1 MELRV
6 IDFDILT
13 RNFQPY
19 VDGYKNIESEK
30 RAMLDS
36 IQPVRKEME
45 SIMKSASSILDEV
58 SQQKSAERFR
68 TLQDSLMKSDN
79 DFKYKLKGLQED
91 LNTSVFEQ
99 LSEIVSVWAKEN
111 SINVVMD
118 KMEVIF
124 NTDDIDATEDILSV
138 VKEKGLFYKVE
149 VIEDEKVEEVEIIDE
164 KVKSGQTFDL
174 IADYAEPL
182 PVKIIADLLGFP
194 ESEEHLL
201 RPWSQAIVKMYEVN
215 PTVQYQSEAKVAA
228 QEFADYVRALA
239 ESRKKTPG
247 ADLISDL
254 AIVEE
259 NGEKLNMH
267 ELVATCV
274 LLLNAGHEASVNAFG
289 NGMVA
294 ALQRP
299 DQTALL
305 RDNSRGITNTALEEF
320 MRFDAP
326 LHMFE
331 RTATADTEIGGVS
344 IKEGQKIAALIGSA
358 NRDETVFSSPESM
371 DLTRDPNPHI
381 GFGAGIHFCIGAP
394 LARLEMSVSLPAL
407 WEKYPH
413 MQLAGDAIRRPTF
426 VLRGYES
433 VAISA

>member
-1 MELRV
+1 MIDFTDPLFVADPYPALKELRNAPGPV
-6 IDFDILT
+6 WHEEMHMFLAAKHGDANDVFRNKSLGRIFKEKTPDFEWEIFNWLHAD
-13 RNFQPY
+13 
-19 VDGYKNIESEK
+19 
-30 RAMLDS
+30 
-36 IQPVRKEME
+36 
-45 SIMKSASSILDEV
+45 SILDSEPPKHTRLRSLV
-58 SQQKSAERFR
+58 AKAFNRQKIEGMRPAVERI
-68 TLQDSLMKSDN
+68 TVQLLDAIEE
-79 DFKYKLKGLQED
+79 KLKDG
-91 LNTSVFEQ
+91 
-99 LSEIVSVWAKEN
+99 
-111 SINVVMD
+111 
-118 KMEVIF
+118 
-124 NTDDIDATEDILSV
+124 
-138 VKEKGLFYKVE
+138 
-149 VIEDEKVEEVEIIDE
+149 
-164 KVKSGQTFDL
+164 KSFDL

-215 PTVQYQSEAKVAA
+215 PSVQYQIEAKQAA
-228 QEFADYVRALA
+228 AEFADYVRDLA
-239 ESRKKTPG
+239 ISRKKTPG

-254 AIVEE
+254 ASVEE

-299 DQTALL
+299 DQVKLL
-305 RDNSRGITNTALEEF
+305 RDSARQITDTALEEF

-326 LHMFE
+326 LHLFE
-331 RTATADTEIGGVS
+331 RTATADTEIGGVP
-344 IKEGQKIAALIGSA
+344 IQEGQKIAALIGAA
-358 NRDETVFSSPESM
+358 NRDESVFSAPETM

-381 GFGAGIHFCIGAP
+381 GFGAGIHFCLGAP

-407 WEKYPH
+407 WEKHPT
-413 MQLAGDAIRRPTF
+413 MQLASEPVRRPTF

-433 VAISA
+433 VAISV

>member
-1 MELRV
+1 MIDFSDPAFVSNPYPALKELRAA
-6 IDFDILT
+6 
-13 RNFQPY
+13 
-19 VDGYKNIESEK
+19 G
-30 RAMLDS
+30 
-36 IQPVRKEME
+36 QPVWHEGMQMFLAARHGDANDVFRNKSLGRIFKEKCPE
-45 SIMKSASSILDEV
+45 FEWEIFNWLHADSILDSEPPKHTRLRSLVAKAFNRQKIEGMRPAV
-58 SQQKSAERFR
+58 SRI
-68 TLQDSLMKSDN
+68 T
-79 DFKYKLKGLQED
+79 
-91 LNTSVFEQ
+91 EQ
-99 LSEIVSVWAKEN
+99 LLVA
-111 SINVVMD
+111 
-118 KMEVIF
+118 
-124 NTDDIDATEDILSV
+124 
-138 VKEKGLFYKVE
+138 
-149 VIEDEKVEEVEIIDE
+149 IDE

-215 PTVQYQSEAKVAA
+215 PSQQYQNEAKQAA
-228 QEFADYVRALA
+228 KEFADYVRDLA
-239 ESRKKTPG
+239 ESRKKMPG

-254 AIVEE
+254 ASVEE

-299 DQTALL
+299 DQVALL
-305 RDNSRGITNTALEEF
+305 RDNPRGITDTALEEF

-326 LHMFE
+326 LHLFE
-331 RTATADTEIGGVS
+331 RTATADTELGGVA

-358 NRDETVFSSPESM
+358 NRDESVFSSPETM

-381 GFGAGIHFCIGAP
+381 GFGAGIHFCLGAP

-407 WEKYPH
+407 WEKFPN

-433 VAISA
+433 VAIQAS

>member
-1 MELRV
+1 
-6 IDFDILT
+6 
-13 RNFQPY
+13 
-19 VDGYKNIESEK
+19 
-30 RAMLDS
+30 
-36 IQPVRKEME
+36 
-45 SIMKSASSILDEV
+45 
-58 SQQKSAERFR
+58 
-68 TLQDSLMKSDN
+68 
-79 DFKYKLKGLQED
+79 
-91 LNTSVFEQ
+91 
-99 LSEIVSVWAKEN
+99 
-111 SINVVMD
+111 
-118 KMEVIF
+118 
-124 NTDDIDATEDILSV
+124 
-138 VKEKGLFYKVE
+138 
-149 VIEDEKVEEVEIIDE
+149 
-164 KVKSGQTFDL
+164 
-174 IADYAEPL
+174 
-182 PVKIIADLLGFP
+182 
-194 ESEEHLL
+194 
-201 RPWSQAIVKMYEVN
+201 MYEVN

-358 NRDETVFSSPESM
+358 NRDETVFSTPESM

-407 WEKYPH
+407 WEKYPQ

-433 VAISA
+433 VTISA

>member
-1 MELRV
+1 MIDFNDPAFVSNPYPALKELRAQGKPV
-6 IDFDILT
+6 WHEGMQIFLAARHSDANDVF
-13 RNFQPY
+13 RNKSLGRIF
-19 VDGYKNIESEK
+19 KEK
-30 RAMLDS
+30 SPEFEWEIFNWLHAD
-36 IQPVRKEME
+36 
-45 SIMKSASSILDEV
+45 SILDSEPPKHTRLRSLVAKAFNRQKIEGMRPAV
-58 SQQKSAERFR
+58 SRI
-68 TLQDSLMKSDN
+68 T
-79 DFKYKLKGLQED
+79 
-91 LNTSVFEQ
+91 EQ
-99 LSEIVSVWAKEN
+99 LLVA
-111 SINVVMD
+111 
-118 KMEVIF
+118 
-124 NTDDIDATEDILSV
+124 
-138 VKEKGLFYKVE
+138 
-149 VIEDEKVEEVEIIDE
+149 IDE

-215 PTVQYQSEAKVAA
+215 PSQQYQNEAKQAA
-228 QEFADYVRALA
+228 KEFADYVRDLA
-239 ESRKKTPG
+239 ESRKKMPG

-254 AIVEE
+254 ASVEE

-289 NGMVA
+289 NGMTA

-299 DQTALL
+299 DQVALL
-305 RDNSRGITNTALEEF
+305 RENPRGITDTALEEF

-326 LHMFE
+326 LHLFE
-331 RTATADTEIGGVS
+331 RTATADTELGGVA

-358 NRDETVFSSPESM
+358 NRDESVFSSPETM

-381 GFGAGIHFCIGAP
+381 GFGAGIHFCLGAP
-394 LARLEMSVSLPAL
+394 LARLEISVSLPAL
-407 WEKYPH
+407 WEKFPN

-433 VAISA
+433 VAIQAS

>member
-1 MELRV
+1 MIDFTDPHFVADPYPALKELRNAPGPV
-6 IDFDILT
+6 WHEGMQMFLAARHGDANDVFRNKSLGRIFKEKTPDFEWDIFNWLHA
-13 RNFQPY
+13 
-19 VDGYKNIESEK
+19 D
-30 RAMLDS
+30 
-36 IQPVRKEME
+36 
-45 SIMKSASSILDEV
+45 SILDSEPPKHTRLRSLV
-58 SQQKSAERFR
+58 AKAFNRQKIEGMRPAVERI
-68 TLQDSLMKSDN
+68 T
-79 DFKYKLKGLQED
+79 
-91 LNTSVFEQ
+91 VQ
-99 LSEIVSVWAKEN
+99 LL
-111 SINVVMD
+111 
-118 KMEVIF
+118 
-124 NTDDIDATEDILSV
+124 DA
-138 VKEKGLFYKVE
+138 
-149 VIEDEKVEEVEIIDE
+149 IDE
-164 KVKSGQTFDL
+164 KLKDGESFDL

-215 PTVQYQSEAKVAA
+215 PSVQYQTEAKQAA
-228 QEFADYVRALA
+228 AEFADYVRDLA
-239 ESRKKTPG
+239 ISRKKTPG

-254 AIVEE
+254 ASVEE

-299 DQTALL
+299 DQVKLL
-305 RDNSRGITNTALEEF
+305 REGARQITDTALEEF

-326 LHMFE
+326 LHLFE
-331 RTATADTEIGGVS
+331 RTATADTEIGGVP
-344 IKEGQKIAALIGSA
+344 IQEGQKIAALIGAA
-358 NRDETVFSSPESM
+358 NRDESVFSAPETM

-381 GFGAGIHFCIGAP
+381 GFGAGIHFCLGAP

-407 WEKYPH
+407 WEMYPT
-413 MQLAGDAIRRPTF
+413 MQLASEPIRRPTF